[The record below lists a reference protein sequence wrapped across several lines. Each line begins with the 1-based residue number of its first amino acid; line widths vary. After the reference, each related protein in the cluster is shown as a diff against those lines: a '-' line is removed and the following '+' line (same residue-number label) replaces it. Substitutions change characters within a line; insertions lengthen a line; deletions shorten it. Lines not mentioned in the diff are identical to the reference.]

1 MINDEIKIIFID
13 FDWTIYDHD
22 KKDYDHKSIEQLKIA
37 QKKGIKVI
45 LATAR
50 SHDSLE
56 RMGFFKLFTPDG
68 MICCNGSVIFYGDE
82 LIHAV
87 TIHGECIEKICKE
100 AIKHHCNVEL
110 TGPKHRYVISKRHRY
125 LNQVYEIF
133 YDNKPEC
140 HKYDGRDVCTMLFV
154 GPRKYDDAMKAVLPE
169 GMHFERFMDLGAD
182 MSFTEGN
189 KGLAVD
195 IVLKHLNISKDNSIS
210 FGDSWLDVSMF
221 EHTKYS
227 VCLGNGKDEIKEK
240 ANIVA
245 DHISNSGV
253 AKILKEILK

>member
-22 KKDYDHKSIEQLKIA
+22 KKDYDHKSIEQLKKA
-37 QKKGIKVI
+37 QEKGIKVI

-50 SHDSLE
+50 SYDSLE
-56 RMGFFKLFTPDG
+56 RMGFFKLFMPDG
-68 MICCNGSVIFYGDE
+68 MIFCNGSVIFYQDK
-82 LIHAV
+82 LIYSV
-87 TIHGECIEKICKE
+87 TIPKDCIEKICKE
-100 AIKHHCNVEL
+100 AVKHHCNVEL
-110 TGPKHRYVISKRHRY
+110 TGPKYRYVISKRHKY
-125 LNQVYEIF
+125 LDQVYEIF
-133 YDNKPEC
+133 YDNKPEV
-140 HKYDGRDVCTMLFV
+140 HKYDGRDICTMLFV
-154 GPRKYDDAMKAVLPE
+154 GPAKYDEQMKAVLPL

-195 IVLKHLNISKDNSIS
+195 FVLNYLNISKDNSIS